1 LLRFGSAWAGPRRAP
16 GARAR
21 LARGAD
27 LATMSG
33 LFGLGRASSKAKAG
47 PGAGRPAPVALSPP
61 LLPLQLPASAPA
73 ALAEPPAL
81 MILQAQPEPRSRVME
96 GVTAITD
103 VQSYKD
109 VRASIVRQVDAGV
122 TLQMADFKQL
132 FIDLRRTQDFA
143 RHVSL
148 SDKLKQEFR
157 DFASNGEAGA
167 STGEQV
173 WDALRAQ
180 GLIIEADDDAFIKLM
195 IYRQALR
202 GEAGFQPPSFAD
214 VRQWI
219 GMLFERTLR
228 SMQEEVRM
236 IKSSKPR
243 TRSELFLRLYLLA
256 KISGLAV
263 EFYHTDIRS
272 GGAGVV

>member
-1 LLRFGSAWAGPRRAP
+1 MRAGAW
-16 GARAR
+16 AR

-47 PGAGRPAPVALSPP
+47 PGAGNAAPAALGPP
-61 LLPLQLPASAPA
+61 LLPLQLLASAPA
-73 ALAEPPAL
+73 ALAQPPAL
-81 MILQAQPEPRSRVME
+81 TILQAQPEPRSRVME

-109 VRASIVRQVDAGV
+109 VRASIVRQADAGV

-132 FIDLRRTQDFA
+132 FINLRRTQDFA
-143 RHVSL
+143 RQVSL

-157 DFASNGEAGA
+157 AFASNGEAGA
-167 STGEQV
+167 TTGEQV

-195 IYRQALR
+195 IYRQSLR
-202 GEAGFQPPSFAD
+202 GELVFIPPSFAD

-228 SMQEEVRM
+228 SMQEEVKM
-236 IKSSKPR
+236 FKSSKPR

-256 KISGLAV
+256 KVSGLTV

-272 GGAGVV
+272 GHGGGAGGG